1 MLLLHQLSSWNAVL
15 CSVLCGAMQCYRVHN
30 KCSRALFNNS
40 SRILCGNSMFRL
52 THPSQSYQMK
62 LVKPFQSKISQKSE
76 NVKYCEIFSYEWAE
90 KIEKHASKT
99 EKKIQTTWHN
109 YSEDLENS
117 TISIKKKKHGLL
129 LSLALKT
136 APSKGPQMQAASL
149 HLISTNGRARRSM
162 VFYGVLMCSLLVRF
176 HANVLDVVNVVMSN
190 PWMSMVDLGT
200 LGSSKWWISKDFQ
213 LGYQGG
219 MYLSNEEQH
228 DSFFYPLHS

>member
-1 MLLLHQLSSWNAVL
+1 MICKYWIIFLRSICMHL
-15 CSVLCGAMQCYRVHN
+15 CTCIYYETCMQYHPFRN
-30 KCSRALFNNS
+30 KETQIHS
-40 SRILCGNSMFRL
+40 SRWNWWSPSNPKYLRNLRMWNIVKSFPMNGRKRL
-52 THPSQSYQMK
+52 KNMLQK
-62 LVKPFQSKISQKSE
+62 L
-76 NVKYCEIFSYEWAE
+76 
-90 KIEKHASKT
+90 
-99 EKKIQTTWHN
+99 KKIQTTWHN

-117 TISIKKKKHGLL
+117 TISIEKNGLL

-136 APSKGPQMQAASL
+136 APLKGPQMQAASL

-228 DSFFYPLHS
+228 DPLNS

>member
-1 MLLLHQLSSWNAVL
+1 MKHACNIIPFETKKHKSIHPDET
-15 CSVLCGAMQCYRVHN
+15 GE
-30 KCSRALFNNS
+30 ALPIQN
-40 SRILCGNSMFRL
+40 
-52 THPSQSYQMK
+52 
-62 LVKPFQSKISQKSE
+62 ISE
-76 NVKYCEIFSYEWAE
+76 IWECEILWNLFLWMGGKYW
-90 KIEKHASKT
+90 KTCFKNWNKYKKHRFP
-99 EKKIQTTWHN
+99 W
-109 YSEDLENS
+109 
-117 TISIKKKKHGLL
+117 KKHGLL

-136 APSKGPQMQAASL
+136 APLKGPQMQAASL

-176 HANVLDVVNVVMSN
+176 HANILDVVNVVMSN

-228 DSFFYPLHS
+228 DNFFYPLHS

>member
-1 MLLLHQLSSWNAVL
+1 MYASVYMYILWNMHAISSLSKQRNT
-15 CSVLCGAMQCYRVHN
+15 N
-30 KCSRALFNNS
+30 PF
-40 SRILCGNSMFRL
+40 I
-52 THPSQSYQMK
+52 QMK
-62 LVKPFQSKISQKSE
+62 RVKPFQSKISQKSE

-90 KIEKHASKT
+90 NIQSCFKNWKKYKQHDTTILKIL
-99 EKKIQTTWHN
+99 KI
-109 YSEDLENS
+109 LRFPL
-117 TISIKKKKHGLL
+117 KKKKHGLL

-200 LGSSKWWISKDFQ
+200 LGSSKWWISMDFQ

-228 DSFFYPLHS
+228 DNFFYPLHS